1 MRSLIDSAKRG
12 DRIALASLID
22 SHKELAFNVAYSML
36 KNEDDARDVTQQS
49 FLIVLE
55 KLADFRNEAAFSTW
69 LYRIV
74 YHESLRQIKN
84 RVLHQHAPLDEHM
97 PSHFEVGREAS
108 DDKERIREA
117 LERLNEHE
125 RIAMTLFYLGE
136 QSVRQ
141 VADITGFTEANIKVL
156 LHRGR
161 KQLKTY
167 LNLAYDER

>member
-1 MRSLIDSAKRG
+1 MRSLIDRAKKG

-22 SHKELAFNVAYSML
+22 SHKQLAFNVAYSML
-36 KNEDDARDVTQQS
+36 KDEDDARDVTQQS

-74 YHESLRQIKN
+74 YNESLRQIKT
-84 RVLHQHAPLDEHM
+84 RAMHQHASLDEQM
-97 PSHFEVGREAS
+97 LSPFETGPEAP
-108 DDKERIREA
+108 DDKARIREA

-167 LNLAYDER
+167 LNLAYDKR